1 MVAVVTEPQPAE
13 DPIRDVIAGDL
24 RRDIMSG
31 HLRPGQR
38 LVETQV
44 AQRYDVSRVPVREA
58 LRRLESEGFVTLTPH
73 RGATVSV
80 NSRRDSLD
88 LMQLRRGLETF
99 AARLAA
105 EHRGRAVA
113 DELAELV
120 SRQRDAATREAVDD
134 LPPLILQFHEL
145 VARGSEN
152 VALERAI
159 DRTLQ
164 SISWGFELD
173 IRARIDSSLQD
184 HAAIASAILAGSPVQ
199 AAYLMDEHVAKDERL
214 YLEKVRP
221 EADAD

>member
-1 MVAVVTEPQPAE
+1 VTESEERE

-31 HLRPGQR
+31 RLSPGQR

-44 AQRYDVSRVPVREA
+44 AQQYDVSRVPVREA

-80 NSRRDSLD
+80 NSRRDSLE

-105 EHRGRAVA
+105 EHRGRVVA
-113 DELAELV
+113 AELSELV
-120 SRQRDAATREAVDD
+120 DRQREAAIHEAVDA
-134 LPPLILQFHEL
+134 LPPLILHFHEL

-152 VALERAI
+152 TTLERAI

-173 IRARIDSSLQD
+173 IRARIDSSLHD

-199 AAYLMDEHVAKDERL
+199 AAYLMDEHIAKDERL
-214 YLEKVRP
+214 YLEKIRP
-221 EADAD
+221 AHDEK